1 MEEKEPIKIKLS
13 TVIIV
18 FIFIILI
25 AIVGYLAYK
34 NNELRNKQIKSA
46 NDTNISQGNIE
57 NTNSNTENKNSNE
70 TIYNK
75 EASNEENIDKRA
87 YNSNNKVIDQYKEIT
102 KELDEDEVLYITEVE
117 NNNGKYIIRGV
128 IGNEYFSE
136 NEMKEI
142 INKGKVKVDDE
153 VLKIEKIELEKDEE
167 EYQLP
172 YILKNSQGAICG
184 FNKDGSKYH
193 ISKMSETSTA
203 WKNTNQYRTIILD
216 SDCAVI
222 IEDYF
227 EDIET
232 SLKKEFK
239 DFKQKDIDDV
249 GEIFAWSNNLYR
261 FEFKNG
267 KCIKVIRVLT
277 AGL

>member
-184 FNKDGSKYH
+184 FNKDGLL
-193 ISKMSETSTA
+193 
-203 WKNTNQYRTIILD
+203 RGR
-216 SDCAVI
+216 V
-222 IEDYF
+222 
-227 EDIET
+227 
-232 SLKKEFK
+232 
-239 DFKQKDIDDV
+239 
-249 GEIFAWSNNLYR
+249 
-261 FEFKNG
+261 FKNG
-267 KCIKVIRVLT
+267 RNEDIIAFSILRGELS
-277 AGL
+277 